1 MIFRA
6 AFVLEL
12 YFSIF
17 DILSIVLPSD
27 KLKTEHLTRSE
38 RIVLAFLGRQTKF
51 FRSQLGLPEEDS
63 DEFEKMKPE
72 FQERMRKFSPKEED
86 GGFWERCFAI
96 DISNIKSIPD
106 TFGNLLYR
114 VLDEMQQLSL
124 DLLDEAAT
132 RTQEKRTG
140 DAEQSET

>member
-1 MIFRA
+1 MIFDA

-17 DILSIVLPSD
+17 HILSIVLPSD
-27 KLKTEHLTRSE
+27 KLKTEHLTCSE
-38 RIVLAFLGRQTKF
+38 RIVLALLGRQTKF
-51 FRSQLGLPEEDS
+51 YRSQLGLPEEDS

-72 FQERMRKFSPKEED
+72 FQERMRKFYPKEED
-86 GGFWERCFAI
+86 GGFWERCFDI
-96 DISNIKSIPD
+96 DISNIKPISD
-106 TFGNLLYR
+106 TFENLLYR

-132 RTQEKRTG
+132 RTHTG
-140 DAEQSET
+140 IENWRCGTV